1 MNHSTIAAGFYI
13 SLFVLMPIGLV
24 LMILWTIKI
33 LKPMTR
39 NLEKSRRIN
48 LREVAFKALFY
59 MLPGIFVFVLF
70 SIPVIYFN
78 YLFKQETFCL
88 QMIEVNKMTANDPD
102 LQEKCGRLDID
113 ELLEKSRAGVSK

>member
-1 MNHSTIAAGFYI
+1 
-13 SLFVLMPIGLV
+13 
-24 LMILWTIKI
+24 
-33 LKPMTR
+33 MTR